1 MYIGRNDKIK
11 EVTEMNLYCNNNICP
26 ICNSEMKII
35 LSKPYLNDVNIQME
49 RKICLNNCYFV
60 SRNVADKGIENF
72 ETFIIFSHTIT
83 IEPNISIEEK
93 KIKYKEIEHE
103 INEWKKDDKY
113 LLELLSFNT
122 KELFISKKNT

>member
-1 MYIGRNDKIK
+1 MYIGRNDKIN

-83 IEPNISIEEK
+83 IEPNISKEEK